1 MRKFAKSWESMR
13 KCAKNWESMRKCAKS
28 WESVPKAEKVWES
41 MQNVEKI
48 WESRLNAEF
57 ANDWTKLAFSTKL
70 AFFGSKFCG
79 NIHSSEIRAF
89 ENLIFN

>member
-1 MRKFAKSWESMR
+1 MRKYANSWESMPKVEKVCQKLR
-13 KCAKNWESMRKCAKS
+13 KCAQS

-41 MQNVEKI
+41 MQNVEKV

-70 AFFGSKFCG
+70 AFLGPNFVCMCV
-79 NIHSSEIRAF
+79 
-89 ENLIFN
+89 